1 MRVCLLSA
9 SSPMMRSATTLALA
23 DMCPI
28 LIVDIDE
35 DGVSM
40 RLVDGFE
47 ETLSRRVPLA
57 HACMICSL
65 REGITPLLAELGE
78 SNIPALL
85 LALPIG
91 AELMSTA
98 PALVDLTRL
107 DGPLKGM
114 TVTRAVHIADAD
126 CAARDMFEHV
136 PLVDAGCALFDSDDR
151 CTGEILMNSV
161 GYADIVCA
169 LGCDTVGTELIEH
182 LRPLDT
188 LMVAHLDELTP
199 ELLFSAEHDPE
210 AAIERIHPAFTQAWG
225 GPSEHGV
232 WTLDLHSDKPFHPHR
247 LARYAHEL
255 APQGVCA
262 RGCFWVPSRPTMV
275 GTWEV
280 SGGGATIGRAGEWE
294 DGAFTHLIVT
304 GVGSE
309 EEKKEIAEAFGRLL
323 MTDDEMADVLAW
335 VGAADGLDDWFGED

>member
-1 MRVCLLSA
+1 MRICPLSA

-28 LIVDIDE
+28 LMVDIDE
-35 DGVSM
+35 GGMSM
-40 RLVDGFE
+40 RLFDGFE

-57 HACMICSL
+57 HSCMTCSL
-65 REGITPLLAELGE
+65 REGITPLLEELGE
-78 SNIPALL
+78 SDIPTLL

-91 AELMSTA
+91 AELMSTV
-98 PALVDLTRL
+98 PALVNLTL
-107 DGPLKGM
+107 PDGPLVGM
-114 TVTRAVHIADAD
+114 TVTSAVHITDAD

-136 PLVDAGCALFDSDDR
+136 PLVDVGCALFDNDDR

-161 GYADIVCA
+161 EYADIVCA
-169 LGCDTVGTELIEH
+169 LGCDTVGTELIER

-188 LMVAHLDELTP
+188 LMVAHLDQLTS
-199 ELLFSAEHDPE
+199 EILFSAGHDPE
-210 AAIERIHPAFTQAWG
+210 AAIERIHPASTQAWG
-225 GPSEHGV
+225 GPSTHGV

-247 LARYAHEL
+247 LARHAHEL
-255 APQGVCA
+255 APQGICA

-280 SGGGATIGRAGEWE
+280 SSGGASIGRAGEWE

-304 GVGSE
+304 GVGSDE
-309 EEKKEIAEAFGRLL
+309 DRKEIAEAFGRLL
-323 MTDDEMADVLAW
+323 MTDSEMADALAW
-335 VGAADGLDDWFGED
+335 IGAADGLDDWFGED